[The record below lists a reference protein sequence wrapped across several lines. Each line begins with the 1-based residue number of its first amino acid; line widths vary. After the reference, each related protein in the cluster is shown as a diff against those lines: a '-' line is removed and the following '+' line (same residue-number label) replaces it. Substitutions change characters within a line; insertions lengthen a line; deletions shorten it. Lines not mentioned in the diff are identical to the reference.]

1 MADNRFEQVDE
12 AQPDAITLTLLQRD
26 GAAAALVACPAGLT
40 GGQLVNDFVS
50 AEMAP
55 VEAFRTA
62 IRLAN
67 EVKAPIVVIDPDAI
81 WQAEWGSLY
90 RDDDS

>member
-12 AQPDAITLTLLQRD
+12 AQADAITLTLSQRK
-26 GAAAALVACPAGLT
+26 GAASALVTCPADLT
-40 GGQLVNDFVS
+40 GGQLVNDFTS
-50 AEMAP
+50 DEMVP

-67 EVKAPIVVIDPDAI
+67 EIRAPIVVVDPDGL

-90 RDDDS
+90 REDL